1 VDLKIKTSDAKRN
14 ALKFELCIINVFN
27 SFDLNGEREI
37 FWHDIQIKIKE
48 SRQFQLV
55 SIF

>member
-48 SRQFQLV
+48 SRFKKWIV
-55 SIF
+55 F